1 MIEDYSLRKVPLTLV
16 FLIIRKYISYSNLLK
31 LSQKKIENKENY

>member
-16 FLIIRKYISYSNLLK
+16 FLIITKYISYSNLLK
-31 LSQKKIENKENY
+31 VEPKKD